1 MSIKQTG
8 KILEIVAVFS
18 GSFGGRGVSIIVG
31 SVFGDADNYNVPCRW
46 IIQQRG
52 GELDCIIAYW
62 AVLTVVVILSVPGFS
77 YWSAMRSELNSS
89 SGSITTDYGG
99 NRG

>member
-1 MSIKQTG
+1 MSIEQTR

-18 GSFGGRGVSIIVG
+18 GSVGGRGVSIIVG
-31 SVFGDADNYNVPCRW
+31 SAFRDADNVPCRS

-52 GELDCIIAYW
+52 GELDCIITYW
-62 AVLTVVVILSVPGFS
+62 AVLVVVVVISGVPGFS

-89 SGSITTDYGG
+89 PRSIATDYGG
-99 NRG
+99 SPG